1 MSSANG
7 DPPRAGNRDA
17 VDARQTQRNA
27 FASIPPV
34 NRLVDEL
41 ADLGLPHRLCVD
53 LVRRELDLVRA
64 AEPVPPRAVIEAR
77 VRSAAVRLA
86 AARLRPV
93 INATGV
99 LLHTNLGRA
108 PLGDVSAALAVATGG
123 YSNLELD
130 LISGARG
137 SRGHYVER
145 GLAALCEA
153 EAATA
158 VNNCAAA
165 LLLVASAVTADPAR
179 REVIVSRGELIQIGG
194 GFRIPDILTAA
205 GARLREVGTTN
216 QTTRA
221 DFAAA
226 CGDGTAAL
234 LSVHR
239 SNFVMEGFVA
249 VPQLAELRDVAASA
263 GVPLIADLGSG
274 AVTRTDGVAGL
285 PREPRPQEL
294 LAGGATLVC
303 FSGDKLLGGPQ
314 AGVIAGEAAWIGR
327 LKGHPLFRAL
337 RLDKVTLALLQE
349 TVDLHLSDSAD
360 VPLQAMLHTPVAAL
374 QDRAAAIVRRLPA
387 ALQAAAA
394 GCTSRLGGGTL
405 PAATLPSAGIAIAL
419 PGGSADAFAAALRRA
434 TPPVIG
440 HIHRHRIVLDLR
452 TVPPHEDDALT
463 AALAMATTA
472 LTIEPTA
479 GARHEAPPRPGPS
492 RSASGAPAAGN
503 ESVPPPATARRPETF
518 ARVGEPSPGGSTK
531 PHLGVVQPAHRRATL
546 PADTDVRGPAQDAAQ
561 PAAGDT
567 RTARDGLAGQ
577 PAPASCHS
585 AATTA
590 PLPSAHRL
598 AQQ

>member
-1 MSSANG
+1 MSSADG
-7 DPPRAGNRDA
+7 GPPQAGNRA
-17 VDARQTQRNA
+17 ATRARPGMSNPL
-27 FASIPPV
+27 ASIPPV

-64 AEPVPPRAVIEAR
+64 ADPVPPRAVIEAR

-108 PLGDVSAALAVATGG
+108 PLGDASVALAVATGG

-153 EAATA
+153 EAATV

-221 DFAAA
+221 DFTAA
-226 CGDGTAAL
+226 CGDGTAAV

-249 VPQLAELRDVAASA
+249 APRLDELRDVAASA

-274 AVTRTDGVAGL
+274 AVTRTDGIAGL

-327 LKGHPLFRAL
+327 LKAHPLFRAL
-337 RLDKVTLALLQE
+337 RLDKVALALLQE
-349 TVDLHLSDSAD
+349 TVDLHLSDAGA
-360 VPLQAMLHTPVAAL
+360 VPLQAMLHAPVAAL
-374 QDRAAAIVRRLPA
+374 QARAAAIVRRLPA
-387 ALQAAAA
+387 VLQAAPA

-405 PAATLPSAGIAIAL
+405 PTATLPSAGIAIPL
-419 PGGSADAFAAALRRA
+419 PGGSADGFAAALRRA

-440 HIHRHRIVLDLR
+440 HIHRNRVLLDLR
-452 TVPPHEDDALT
+452 TVQPREDAALT
-463 AALAMATTA
+463 AALAAAAAA
-472 LTIEPTA
+472 LSPAGTA
-479 GARHEAPPRPGPS
+479 GLRHEAPPRPT
-492 RSASGAPAAGN
+492 
-503 ESVPPPATARRPETF
+503 PPPREDSAA
-518 ARVGEPSPGGSTK
+518 A
-531 PHLGVVQPAHRRATL
+531 PHLQESAE
-546 PADTDVRGPAQDAAQ
+546 AA
-561 PAAGDT
+561 
-567 RTARDGLAGQ
+567 
-577 PAPASCHS
+577 
-585 AATTA
+585 A

-598 AQQ
+598 APP

>member
-1 MSSANG
+1 M
-7 DPPRAGNRDA
+7 
-17 VDARQTQRNA
+17 
-27 FASIPPV
+27 
-34 NRLVDEL
+34 
-41 ADLGLPHRLCVD
+41 
-53 LVRRELDLVRA
+53 
-64 AEPVPPRAVIEAR
+64 
-77 VRSAAVRLA
+77 
-86 AARLRPV
+86 
-93 INATGV
+93 
-99 LLHTNLGRA
+99 
-108 PLGDVSAALAVATGG
+108 
-123 YSNLELD
+123 
-130 LISGARG
+130 
-137 SRGHYVER
+137 
-145 GLAALCEA
+145 
-153 EAATA
+153 
-158 VNNCAAA
+158 
-165 LLLVASAVTADPAR
+165 
-179 REVIVSRGELIQIGG
+179 SRGELIQIGG

-337 RLDKVTLALLQE
+337 RLDKVALALLQE

-440 HIHRHRIVLDLR
+440 HIHRHRMVLDLR

-479 GARHEAPPRPGPS
+479 GARHEAPPR
-492 RSASGAPAAGN
+492 
-503 ESVPPPATARRPETF
+503 
-518 ARVGEPSPGGSTK
+518 
-531 PHLGVVQPAHRRATL
+531 
-546 PADTDVRGPAQDAAQ
+546 
-561 PAAGDT
+561 
-567 RTARDGLAGQ
+567 
-577 PAPASCHS
+577 
-585 AATTA
+585 
-590 PLPSAHRL
+590 RL